1 MKLLLKT
8 EYLFLLSIGVYAFH
22 ETGQS
27 WWLFAAL
34 FFTPDISMLGYLV
47 NNKVGAW
54 IYNFF
59 HHFGLGIIIYF
70 IGKFIDLQWLEIAGI
85 ILFCHT
91 SFDRFFGYGLKHADS
106 FQHTHLGVIGKK
118 QNINHGIK

>member
-1 MKLLLKT
+1 MKLLLKF
-8 EYLFLLSIGVYAFH
+8 EYIFLLCIGVYAYH
-22 ETGQS
+22 ETGHS

-34 FFTPDISMLGYLV
+34 FFTPDVSMLGYLV

-70 IGKFIDLQWLEIAGI
+70 IAKLTDSEWLEIAGI
-85 ILFCHT
+85 ILFSHT
-91 SFDRFFGYGLKHADS
+91 CFDRIFGYGLKHSDS
-106 FQHTHLGVIGKK
+106 FQHTHLGIIGKK

>member
-1 MKLLLKT
+1 MKLLLKI
-8 EYLFLLSIGVYAFH
+8 EFAFLLSIGVYAYH

-34 FFTPDISMLGYLV
+34 FFTPDISMLGYLI

-59 HHFGLGIIIYF
+59 HHFGLAVTIYF
-70 IGKFIDLQWLEIAGI
+70 IGKAIDMEWLETTGI
-85 ILFCHT
+85 ILFSHA
-91 SFDRFFGYGLKHADS
+91 SFDRIFGYGLKHSDG
-106 FQHTHLGVIGKK
+106 FHHTHLGTIGKK